1 MILFLKDER
10 RRLSPRAVLLCRR
23 LPFTVGVRL
32 CFQSPNDDLVP
43 VHIHLLLTHKKKG
56 ISDKTEQFL
65 VSFLVRL
72 SHLGN
77 TRGRTVLCVCN
88 CVGCAIDTVRLCGT
102 FVRRTEW
109 KRIRNSDG
117 LEDGRD
123 PFRRHVEVAFLGQ
136 KTIDLLFDMGD
147 LRVAELDVPI
157 SIGRPGVCENP

>member
-1 MILFLKDER
+1 MTSFLYISICFSHTKR
-10 RRLSPRAVLLCRR
+10 KVLVTRQSNSSFPSLSDFHIWA
-23 LPFTVGVRL
+23 THADGL
-32 CFQSPNDDLVP
+32 CF
-43 VHIHLLLTHKKKG
+43 
-56 ISDKTEQFL
+56 
-65 VSFLVRL
+65 VSA
-72 SHLGN
+72 
-77 TRGRTVLCVCN
+77 N